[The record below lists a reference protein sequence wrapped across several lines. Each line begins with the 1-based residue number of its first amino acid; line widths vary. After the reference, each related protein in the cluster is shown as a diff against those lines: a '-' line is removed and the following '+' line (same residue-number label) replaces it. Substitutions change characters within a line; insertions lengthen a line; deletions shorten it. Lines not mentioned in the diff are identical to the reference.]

1 MKAHSLGLVEEVAM
15 AMIIEFRG
23 NAVRGE
29 ERVGDGKT
37 QGEIIIFPGIR
48 RERLAESEDPPS
60 PQPQLQAEP
69 PKPKRNRV
77 KPKRDRIELPD

>member
-1 MKAHSLGLVEEVAM
+1 M

-29 ERVGDGKT
+29 ERAGDGKS

-48 RERLAESEDPPS
+48 RERHAEGEPPPS
-60 PQPQLQAEP
+60 PEPQLQADQP
-69 PKPKRNRV
+69 PKAKRSRA